1 MWGKFGRKR
10 PLLRLRFERWHT
22 LDADQVT
29 IGRLTA
35 AAVDAPR
42 LVLLHGLEGS
52 ERSHY
57 IGGVLEEAT
66 RRGWGAD
73 LLLFRTCDGRSND
86 TRRSYHSGETTDLHM
101 VVQRICREFPR
112 APLALVGVSLGG
124 NVALKWLGE
133 QADGLTPA
141 MKAAVAVSAPFD
153 LARSSQRIGQGVS
166 RLYERNF
173 LRSLRRKA
181 LAKIERYPDLASTDA
196 VARARSLRAF
206 DDAFTSVVHGF
217 RDATD
222 YYERS
227 SSIHFLR
234 SIRIPTLLLSA
245 RDDPFHPP
253 DVLDDVRR
261 IATSNPLL
269 VPEFHDRGGH
279 VGFVEG
285 PSPRRASYYADRRIA
300 TFCEQYLEPD
310 AALSIGA
317 L

>member
-1 MWGKFGRKR
+1 MTMWGKFGRKR
-10 PLLRLRFERWHT
+10 LVPPLRFERWDT
-22 LDADQVT
+22 PDADHVT
-29 IGRLTA
+29 IGRLRA
-35 AAVDAPR
+35 AANAPR

-57 IGGVLEEAT
+57 IGGILTQAT

-86 TRRSYHSGETTDLHM
+86 ARRSYHSGETTDLHM

-133 QADGLTPA
+133 QAHGLAPA
-141 MKAAVAVSAPFD
+141 MRVAVAVSAPFD
-153 LARSSQRIGQGVS
+153 LARSSHRIGHGVS

-181 LAKIERYPDLASTDA
+181 LIKIEKYPDLASADA
-196 VARARSLRAF
+196 VSRARSLRAF

-217 RDATD
+217 RDAAD
-222 YYERS
+222 YYKRS
-227 SSIHFLR
+227 SSIHFLH
-234 SIRIPTLLLSA
+234 SIHIPTLLLSA

-261 IATSNPLL
+261 IAVSNPLL

-285 PSPRRASYYADRRIA
+285 PSPRRATYYAERRIA
-300 TFCEQYLEPD
+300 AFCEQHFRHP
-310 AALSIGA
+310 ATR
-317 L
+317 

>member
-1 MWGKFGRKR
+1 MTIWAKFGRKR
-10 PLLRLRFERWHT
+10 SLPPLRFERWDT
-22 LDADQVT
+22 LDGDQVS
-29 IGRLTA
+29 IGRLSA
-35 AAVDAPR
+35 AADDAPR
-42 LVLLHGLEGS
+42 LVVLHGLEGS

-57 IGGVLEEAT
+57 IGGILAEA
-66 RRGWGAD
+66 RSRGWGAD

-86 TRRSYHSGETTDLHM
+86 ARRSYHSGETTDLHM

-133 QADGLTPA
+133 QAYGLPPA
-141 MKAAVAVSAPFD
+141 VRAAVAVSAPFD
-153 LARSSQRIGQGVS
+153 LARSSHRIGRGVS

-181 LAKIERYPDLASTDA
+181 LAKIEKFPDLASADA
-196 VARARSLRAF
+196 VSRAHSLRAF

-217 RDATD
+217 RDAAD

-234 SIRIPTLLLSA
+234 SIRVPTLLLSA

-253 DVLDDVRR
+253 DVLDDVRH
-261 IATSNPLL
+261 IAASNPLL
-269 VPEFHDRGGH
+269 VPEFHERGGH

-285 PSPRRASYYADRRIA
+285 SSPRRATYYAERRVA
-300 TFCEQYLEPD
+300 TFCKLHFH
-310 AALSIGA
+310 IR
-317 L
+317 